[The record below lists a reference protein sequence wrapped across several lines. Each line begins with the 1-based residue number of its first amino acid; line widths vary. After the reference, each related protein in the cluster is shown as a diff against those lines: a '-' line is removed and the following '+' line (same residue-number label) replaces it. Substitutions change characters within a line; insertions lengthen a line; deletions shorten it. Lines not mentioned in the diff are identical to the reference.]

1 MHQTYADKQVNHEG
15 CAETPFFKS
24 QEFLDN
30 QLSQTQKLKFSRM
43 TPKMS
48 DTPQELILKQL
59 KNFREN
65 KKQTALDAKLVKSVV
80 RKSQVRRD
88 NEERR

>member
-1 MHQTYADKQVNHEG
+1 
-15 CAETPFFKS
+15 
-24 QEFLDN
+24 
-30 QLSQTQKLKFSRM
+30 M

-65 KKQTALDAKLVKSVV
+65 KKQTALDAKLVKAVV